1 MALYAT
7 VTDVAV
13 ENSEHGYHVVAETLG
28 GNRWSHNYT
37 TPIQA
42 VAERLAARIRTAG
55 EINVELYDVWVPL
68 LPVYGSEAY
77 QEMYAA
83 AQTEDGY
90 DYGDE

>member
-1 MALYAT
+1 MAFYAT

-13 ENSEHGYHVVAETLG
+13 ENSERGYHVVAETLG
-28 GNRWSHNYT
+28 GSRWSHNYT

-55 EINVELYDVWVPL
+55 EINVELYDVWTAL
-68 LPVYGSEAY
+68 FPVFGSEAY
-77 QEMYAA
+77 NELLAA
-83 AQTEDGY
+83 AQAEDGY